1 MKLFPCL
8 QATLAAV
15 ILPLFFV
22 ACDGPVEGDE
32 GEGERGGEEG
42 EGEPGDVSDAQLA
55 DAFLAAADRCNLFGN
70 LEELEPVLAASSGL
84 QFTRE
89 RLLEQLSESR
99 ANTATEFD
107 NDAAVDCLADLQNCD
122 SLLSSDS
129 VCNAIFVGIR
139 EDGEG
144 CGNANECVDGLTCF
158 QVGFTCGTCQA
169 KPGLGASCDSDPAV
183 DDENRVDCADGLK
196 CIDADGNGSVCVTA
210 LALGATCDDFED
222 ACGDGL
228 FCDED
233 ALECVAVESNGR
245 LALGDACTTDCGG
258 VTTGLACVN
267 DACVAITV
275 AQPGQPCDASFQNP
289 TVWCINTLGGIN
301 TCLTVGGA
309 PTGVCTALPA
319 AGGGACVA
327 GACAADAVCN
337 EADAC
342 VAPPGAGQAC
352 IDFEC
357 AEGFL
362 CEPDTELCVAA
373 PVAGETCIDFE
384 CADGFSCLD
393 DETCAADAGVGESCL
408 DVQCEDN
415 LDCGA
420 DDVCFDSS
428 ENLVCAE

>member
-1 MKLFPCL
+1 MKFFPCL

-42 EGEPGDVSDAQLA
+42 EGEAGDVSDAQLA

-70 LEELEPVLAASSGL
+70 LDELEPVLFAGSGF

-89 RLLEQLSESR
+89 RLLEQLGESR
-99 ANTATEFD
+99 ANPATDFD
-107 NDAAVDCLADLQNCD
+107 NEAAVACLAALQDCD
-122 SLLSSDS
+122 AFLSNDS
-129 VCNAIFVGIR
+129 ACNAIFVGNR

-144 CGNANECVDGLTCF
+144 CGDANECVDGLTCF
-158 QVGFTCGTCQA
+158 GGSACGTCQA
-169 KPGLGASCDSDPAV
+169 KPGLAASCDSDPAV

-196 CIDADGNGSVCVTA
+196 CIDADGNGPVCVAA
-210 LALGATCDDFED
+210 LGVGATCDDFED

-233 ALECVAVESNGR
+233 ALECVAREPNVR
-245 LALGDACTTDCGG
+245 LTLGDACDTDCGG

-289 TVWCINTLGGIN
+289 TAWCVNTLSNIN

-319 AGGGACVA
+319 AGACVA

-337 EADAC
+337 EANAC

-373 PVAGETCIDFE
+373 PVAGETCIDFG
-384 CADGFSCLD
+384 CAVGFSCVD
-393 DETCAADAGVGESCL
+393 GDTCAADAGVGQSCA
-408 DVQCEDN
+408 DVRCQTG
-415 LDCGA
+415 LDC
-420 DDVCFDSS
+420 SS
-428 ENLVCAE
+428 RDICIDPDELLVCAE